1 MTKAVSLAPDR
12 TDHVL
17 AIASTALL
25 SVVLVAIGRGH
36 ADWARVSPIIWAHIT
51 TILVALVL
59 TPVMLTRRRG
69 DTLHRTLGWVWV
81 CALALTA
88 ALSFGIREIFNG
100 HFSYIHIL
108 SAWTLIQVPIIV
120 MTARKHDHRGHRRA
134 VRGMVIGALLVAGLF
149 TFGFRRLLSMWLF
162 A

>member
-12 TDHVL
+12 IDRIL
-17 AIASTALL
+17 AIAASALL
-25 SVVLVAIGRGH
+25 LIVLVALARGH
-36 ADWARVSPIIWAHIT
+36 ADWAKVPPIIWAHILS
-51 TILVALVL
+51 IMVALVL

-69 DTLHRTLGWVWV
+69 DPLHRKLGWVWV

-88 ALSFGIREIFNG
+88 LLSFGIREIFHG
-100 HFSYIHIL
+100 RFSYIHLL

-120 MTARKHDHRGHRRA
+120 MMARKHDHRGHRRA

-149 TFGFRRLLSMWLF
+149 TFGFHRLLSIWLF
-162 A
+162 G